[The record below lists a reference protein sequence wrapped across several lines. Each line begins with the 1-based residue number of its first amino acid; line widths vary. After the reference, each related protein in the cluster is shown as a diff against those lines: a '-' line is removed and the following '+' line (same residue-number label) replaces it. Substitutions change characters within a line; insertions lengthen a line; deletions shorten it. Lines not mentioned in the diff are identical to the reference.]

1 MLRTWQPS
9 GLRCKI
15 WRQSSTAASNAP
27 LRRLDG
33 RFRKK
38 NAVSFLLSGAWG
50 TLVIENS
57 ASDPKRIL
65 AVAVPAHILKVTLP
79 EVGGAFSGCCAA
91 CLT

>member
-1 MLRTWQPS
+1 MRNRQKGHAALAIFVW
-9 GLRCKI
+9 KI
-15 WRQSSTAASNAP
+15 RQSEFALNRKVR
-27 LRRLDG
+27 LRKRL
-33 RFRKK
+33 
-38 NAVSFLLSGAWG
+38 L
-50 TLVIENS
+50 IENS